1 MNVQTERLDD
11 HTARLTVE
19 IESERWQAAKERA
32 ARKLSKRYRIPG
44 FRKGKAP
51 YGVIVRYVGEPSIV
65 EDAIE
70 LLGNEVYRD
79 ALDASEVKPYTSGS
93 LEDFQLEPPTY
104 VFNVPLQPEVDLVD
118 YREVRIDYAA
128 ADVTDEQVDESLDEI
143 RQQHAV
149 VEESEG
155 PTSLGNRVTID
166 IHSEFADGEEP
177 NTDSDAAEEDD
188 PVATDELPDTEAS
201 EESQEE
207 DNAGEQDDNAQAP
220 RKGDSFFHRHD
231 WQVTLQTGGKDP
243 LLPGFSA
250 ALVGTNVGDTVEF
263 ELDVPEDDESYKGIE
278 GRKIHCSVEIKKVEN
293 VTLPELTDEFAA
305 RVTEDEDEPLTLL
318 ELRVRIRENLE
329 KAARQEADNAY
340 ANQVLD
346 AIVDQV
352 DVSYP
357 PVMVDERIQD
367 MIRDLEGEL
376 QRQGIQLDMYLRVMG
391 LTHEDLRERYE
402 ENAEKSVVRSLV
414 LGEVI
419 VKERISVPVERIDE
433 RIQEMVG
440 QFGDQAEIFREFLNT
455 PQQRD
460 SMANQLLYEG
470 VMERLK
476 LIGQGL
482 APELVTEQPEEETE
496 VDETSAG
503 SSSEPTSEPTA
514 TADAAAENSSDAET
528 ESTSADEDED
538 EENVSTSSEEDKS

>member
-1 MNVQTERLDD
+1 LNVKTERLDD

-104 VFNVPLQPEVDLVD
+104 VFNVPLQPEIDLVD
-118 YREVRIDYAA
+118 YRETRIDYVAPE
-128 ADVTDEQVDESLDEI
+128 VTDEQVDQSLDEL
-143 RQQHAV
+143 RQQHAL

-155 PTSLGNRVTID
+155 PISLGDRVTID
-166 IHSEFADGEEP
+166 IHSEFADGEE
-177 NTDSDAAEEDD
+177 SDTTEDD
-188 PVATDELPDTEAS
+188 QAVADEAPDAEGSEDTEA
-201 EESQEE
+201 E
-207 DNAGEQDDNAQAP
+207 DRTGEQDDDDQSP

-231 WQVTLQTGGKDP
+231 WQVTLQSGEKDP

-250 ALVGTNVGDTVEF
+250 ALIDSNVGDTVEF
-263 ELDVPEDDESYKGIE
+263 ELDVPEGESYKGIE
-278 GRKIHCSVEIKKVEN
+278 GRKIHCSVDIKKVEK
-293 VTLPELTDEFAA
+293 VTLPELNDEFAA
-305 RVTEDEDEPLTLL
+305 RVTEGEDESLTLL
-318 ELRVRIRENLE
+318 QLRMRVRENLE
-329 KAARQEADNAY
+329 KAAQQEADNAY
-340 ANQVLD
+340 ANRVLD
-346 AIVDQV
+346 AIVEQV

-391 LTHEDLRERYE
+391 LTQEDLRERYE
-402 ENAEKSVVRSLV
+402 ESAEKSVVRSLV
-414 LGEVI
+414 LGELI

-433 RIQEMVG
+433 RIQEMIG

-476 LIGQGL
+476 FIGQGT
-482 APELVTEQPEEETE
+482 APELSAEQPEEVAGVEETAAGVSPE
-496 VDETSAG
+496 TVSETTSKEDSIPENASDDENDSTS
-503 SSSEPTSEPTA
+503 SSSEDESE
-514 TADAAAENSSDAET
+514 
-528 ESTSADEDED
+528 ED
-538 EENVSTSSEEDKS
+538 STSSEEDKS